1 MIGTTRR
8 HLTALTVA
16 TAVVALAACA
26 PSSSSTSGSG
36 SGGSDGKGVTLSV
49 WSWRT
54 EDVAAYDAIFD
65 VYEKAH
71 PGVKV
76 DFKAFKNTEYNQ
88 ILTTGLAGSNG
99 PDVVQVRSYG
109 QLQPTI
115 ASGSLVPLDSTV
127 DLSSWDANVVK
138 SAEGKEDG
146 KLYAVPLAQ
155 QTLQMFYN
163 KDLFAKQGLTPPTTW
178 AQFIEVN
185 ARLKEQG
192 ITPMAVGAK
201 DSWTLPIVHQVLAA
215 PRFGGAAF
223 EKAVLSGQK
232 TFTDPDWVA
241 SVDELKALKPYLPDS
256 AVGVA
261 YTDAQILFTS
271 GKAAMFPGGSFE
283 LGFFQKQNPALKM
296 GVFQV
301 PAPERLAQ
309 HGADDDRLRRRG
321 VRRLDQERRPAGEQ
335 GPGGLDGDQG
345 VRPAGR
351 GQGQAAVRGPRCH
364 LHRPAAEADGRQ
376 LRQEPQ
382 PVPSPGGLPL
392 RHPLRHRRAGHRAA
406 GAAAGQE
413 GRRRG
418 QRRPADRR
426 LPVVQAVGVALMS
439 RRSGLLFVAP
449 ALLLFGVFVLYPM
462 VSALSYA
469 FFSWQGTTRGVF
481 VGLSN
486 FGTLFTQ
493 QPFREQL
500 PRAFGHNLALLR
512 RDDGHPEHRSDSASR
527 CCCTAGRAP
536 GGCSRPSTPCRY
548 LVSPHRHRLPLDAAA
563 VAARS
568 APVNALLRAMGLES
582 LAAALAGDPSTALWV
597 VVLVSAWQWVGFP
610 VLLYGAALGGVP
622 GGAVG
627 GGAGRRGEPWQTFRS
642 ITLPAAGAGDRHRQ
656 RADLHRSRWRR
667 SRCPTHWAGRPA
679 TRPAPPTSCRCCST
693 GPPSRTARPTRSAAP
708 RRSPRCCSSVIFGGA
723 VLATWVLRR
732 AENRIGA

>member
-26 PSSSSTSGSG
+26 PSSSSTSGGG

-178 AQFIEVN
+178 AQFVEVN

-301 PAPERLAQ
+301 PAPNGSPTTAPTTT
-309 HGADDDRLRRRG
+309 GY
-321 VRRLDQERRPAGEQ
+321 
-335 GPGGLDGDQG
+335 
-345 VRPAGR
+345 
-351 GQGQAAVRGPRCH
+351 
-364 LHRPAAEADGRQ
+364 ADGAFGVSTRSDAQQASKDLVAWMATKEFGQ
-376 LRQEPQ
+376 LVADKVKQLSAVPGVTYTDPLLKQ
-382 PVPSPGGLPL
+382 MADSYAKNPSPY
-392 RHPLRHRRAGHRAA
+392 
-406 GAAAGQE
+406 
-413 GRRRG
+413 
-418 QRRPADRR
+418 
-426 LPVVQAVGVALMS
+426 
-439 RRSGLLFVAP
+439 
-449 ALLLFGVFVLYPM
+449 LLLVDFRYGTPSGTDVL
-462 VSALSYA
+462 
-469 FFSWQGTTRGVF
+469 GT
-481 VGLSN
+481 GL
-486 FGTLFTQ
+486 Q
-493 QPFREQL
+493 E
-500 PRAFGHNLALLR
+500 LLL
-512 RDDGHPEHRSDSASR
+512 GKK
-527 CCCTAGRAP
+527 
-536 GGCSRPSTPCRY
+536 
-548 LVSPHRHRLPLDAAA
+548 DAAA
-563 VAARS
+563 VSSDLQTGVSQWFKPS
-568 APVNALLRAMGLES
+568 A
-582 LAAALAGDPSTALWV
+582 
-597 VVLVSAWQWVGFP
+597 
-610 VLLYGAALGGVP
+610 
-622 GGAVG
+622 
-627 GGAGRRGEPWQTFRS
+627 
-642 ITLPAAGAGDRHRQ
+642 
-656 RADLHRSRWRR
+656 
-667 SRCPTHWAGRPA
+667 
-679 TRPAPPTSCRCCST
+679 
-693 GPPSRTARPTRSAAP
+693 
-708 RRSPRCCSSVIFGGA
+708 
-723 VLATWVLRR
+723 
-732 AENRIGA
+732 

>member
-26 PSSSSTSGSG
+26 PSSSSTSGSS

-178 AQFIEVN
+178 KQFIEVN

-241 SVDELKALKPYLPDS
+241 SVDVLKALKPYLPDS

-301 PAPERLAQ
+301 PP
-309 HGADDDRLRRRG
+309 
-321 VRRLDQERRPAGEQ
+321 PAGSPTTAPTTT
-335 GPGGLDGDQG
+335 GY
-345 VRPAGR
+345 
-351 GQGQAAVRGPRCH
+351 
-364 LHRPAAEADGRQ
+364 ADGAFGVSTRSDAQQASKDLVAWMATKEFGQ
-376 LRQEPQ
+376 LVADKVKQLSAVPGVTYTDPLLKQMADSYARN
-382 PVPSPGGLPL
+382 PSPY
-392 RHPLRHRRAGHRAA
+392 
-406 GAAAGQE
+406 
-413 GRRRG
+413 
-418 QRRPADRR
+418 
-426 LPVVQAVGVALMS
+426 
-439 RRSGLLFVAP
+439 
-449 ALLLFGVFVLYPM
+449 LLLVDFRYGTPSGTDVL
-462 VSALSYA
+462 
-469 FFSWQGTTRGVF
+469 GT
-481 VGLSN
+481 GL
-486 FGTLFTQ
+486 Q
-493 QPFREQL
+493 E
-500 PRAFGHNLALLR
+500 LLL
-512 RDDGHPEHRSDSASR
+512 GKK
-527 CCCTAGRAP
+527 
-536 GGCSRPSTPCRY
+536 
-548 LVSPHRHRLPLDAAA
+548 DAAA
-563 VAARS
+563 VSDDLQTGVSQWFKPS
-568 APVNALLRAMGLES
+568 A
-582 LAAALAGDPSTALWV
+582 
-597 VVLVSAWQWVGFP
+597 
-610 VLLYGAALGGVP
+610 
-622 GGAVG
+622 
-627 GGAGRRGEPWQTFRS
+627 
-642 ITLPAAGAGDRHRQ
+642 
-656 RADLHRSRWRR
+656 
-667 SRCPTHWAGRPA
+667 
-679 TRPAPPTSCRCCST
+679 
-693 GPPSRTARPTRSAAP
+693 
-708 RRSPRCCSSVIFGGA
+708 
-723 VLATWVLRR
+723 
-732 AENRIGA
+732 

>member
-1 MIGTTRR
+1 MITGSTRLKAGTAQKLVLNGFSTAVMVRLGRTWSNLMVDMVATNAKLRGRVIRILCEASGADEADVRAALERADGELKPALLSLLAGVAAAAARTALEQHRRVRRAGAALPPGPPRPLPRPGPSGPGPAPPGPARPGPAPPAPSRHGPPRTGDSPMIGTTRR

-26 PSSSSTSGSG
+26 PSSSSTSGGG

-178 AQFIEVN
+178 AQFVEVN

-301 PAPERLAQ
+301 PAPDGLA
-309 HGADDDRLRRRG
+309 RPRRR
-321 VRRLDQERRPAGEQ
+321 RRPATPTARSASR
-335 GPGGLDGDQG
+335 PGATPSRRARTWWPGWRPRSSASSSRTRSSSCPRSPVSRYTDPLLKQMADSYAKNPSPYLLLVDFRYGTPSGTDVLGTGLQELLLGKKD
-345 VRPAGR
+345 A
-351 GQGQAAVRGPRCH
+351 AAVS
-364 LHRPAAEADGRQ
+364 E
-376 LRQEPQ
+376 
-382 PVPSPGGLPL
+382 
-392 RHPLRHRRAGHRAA
+392 
-406 GAAAGQE
+406 
-413 GRRRG
+413 
-418 QRRPADRR
+418 RPADRR
-426 LPVVQAVGVALMS
+426 LPVVQALGVALD
-439 RRSGLLFVAP
+439 V
-449 ALLLFGVFVLYPM
+449 
-462 VSALSYA
+462 
-469 FFSWQGTTRGVF
+469 TT
-481 VGLSN
+481 
-486 FGTLFTQ
+486 
-493 QPFREQL
+493 
-500 PRAFGHNLALLR
+500 
-512 RDDGHPEHRSDSASR
+512 
-527 CCCTAGRAP
+527 
-536 GGCSRPSTPCRY
+536 
-548 LVSPHRHRLPLDAAA
+548 
-563 VAARS
+563 
-568 APVNALLRAMGLES
+568 
-582 LAAALAGDPSTALWV
+582 
-597 VVLVSAWQWVGFP
+597 
-610 VLLYGAALGGVP
+610 
-622 GGAVG
+622 
-627 GGAGRRGEPWQTFRS
+627 
-642 ITLPAAGAGDRHRQ
+642 
-656 RADLHRSRWRR
+656 
-667 SRCPTHWAGRPA
+667 
-679 TRPAPPTSCRCCST
+679 
-693 GPPSRTARPTRSAAP
+693 
-708 RRSPRCCSSVIFGGA
+708 
-723 VLATWVLRR
+723 
-732 AENRIGA
+732 